1 MKQKNFSNVFKVA
14 VILCGITCF
23 AFALFNLKA
32 EVFSLNFA
40 LLLAFAVFVVP
51 RLTLK
56 LPHSNFWV
64 SFSEPLIFVTFFFFG
79 GEAAII
85 LATLEMAAN
94 CFYLKKF
101 SGVSFK
107 FLTLPFN
114 IFSAALSTTIAFI
127 AWSFFARP
135 INFSQ
140 QSFTTRDLIISLG
153 VLALAQFLA
162 SSSFA
167 AINHSLLHHANLWKI
182 WKRECFSSSMTQIIG
197 AGTAGIIYKVVTSA
211 DLLTSVLVFSIF
223 SAAYIYYRQSIS
235 EIDTAMKKAEQ
246 SEREKADAERLRAEQ
261 AEKHIATLN
270 ILLEKEEQSNEELR
284 ESKSALEHSVAYD
297 FLTDLPNRLYLIE
310 RLGLLLELGIDISHK
325 YFVMFLDLRRFKHIN
340 DNLGHTVGDRVL
352 RLIGKR
358 LIRLLRD
365 KDTVA
370 RLGGDEFAIILN
382 DLSSVEEAE
391 VIAKKIQE
399 KLTQPFRLNGNLIYT
414 DLNIGIAPF
423 DVEHK
428 KPEEILRDANI
439 AMHSAKENG
448 NGVAIFTKELRAIY
462 LEKINLETDLRFAVE
477 REELSMHYQPLISL
491 KNGKIIGFEALLRWQ
506 HQQRG
511 FISPAQFIP
520 IAEESGSIIP
530 ITKWILSNTTKQLA
544 EWQKILNCADL
555 IVSVNISGKHLTDR
569 SLIYDVKNALIIS
582 NLSPSSLKLEITESA
597 AMENAQQSV
606 QILTQLKEI
615 GVQLSIDDFGTG
627 YSSLNYLHR
636 LPFDSLKI
644 DRSFINAV
652 GKNGENSEI
661 LITILSLAKNLNL
674 RVIAEGIETENQ
686 LSLLQTL
693 GCHYGQGYL
702 MSKPLPKDE
711 MEKLLFQKIDWLPFL
726 PVNLEQFP
734 ASLSNE
740 TDLPVY

>member
-1 MKQKNFSNVFKVA
+1 MNQKNFSHVFKTA
-14 VILCGITCF
+14 VILFGSVCF

-32 EVFSLNFA
+32 EVFSLNFT

-85 LATLEMAAN
+85 LATLEMAVN

-107 FLTLPFN
+107 VLTLPFN
-114 IFSAALSTTIAFI
+114 IFSAALSTAIAFM
-127 AWSFFARP
+127 AGALFARP

-140 QSFTTRDLIISLG
+140 PSFTTREMIISLS

-167 AINHSLLHHANLWKI
+167 AINHSLLHHANLWRT
-182 WKRECFSSSMTQIIG
+182 WKKECFSSSMTQIIG
-197 AGTAGIIYKVVTSA
+197 AGIAGIIYKVVTLA
-211 DLLTSVLVFSIF
+211 DLLTSVVAFTVFC
-223 SAAYIYYRQSIS
+223 AAYIYYRQSIN
-235 EIDTAMKKAEQ
+235 EIDTAMKKAER

-261 AEKHIATLN
+261 AENHIAELN
-270 ILLEKEEQSNEELR
+270 ILLEKEEESNEELR
-284 ESKSALEHSVAYD
+284 RSKSALEHSVAYD

-325 YFVMFLDLRRFKHIN
+325 YFVMFMDLRRFKHIN

-382 DLSSVEEAE
+382 DLSSIEEAE

-399 KLTQPFRLNGNLIYT
+399 KLTQPFRLNGNLIYA

-423 DVEHK
+423 DAEHK
-428 KPEEILRDANI
+428 TPEEILRDANI
-439 AMHSAKENG
+439 AMHSAKERG
-448 NGVAIFTKELRAIY
+448 SGVAIFTKELRAIY

-477 REELSMHYQPLISL
+477 REELFMHYQPLISL
-491 KNGKIIGFEALLRWQ
+491 KNGKLIGFEALLRWQ
-506 HQQRG
+506 HPQRG

-530 ITKWILSNTTKQLA
+530 ITKWILNKTTKQLA
-544 EWQKILNCADL
+544 EWQKNLNCADL

-569 SLIYDVKNALIIS
+569 SLIYDVKNALTIS

-606 QILTQLKEI
+606 QILTQLKET

-644 DRSFINAV
+644 DRSFISAV
-652 GKNGENSEI
+652 GENGENSEI

-674 RVIAEGIETENQ
+674 RVIAEGIETETQ

-702 MSKPLPKDE
+702 MSKPLPKE
-711 MEKLLFQKIDWLPFL
+711 ELEKLIFQKTDWLPFL
-726 PVNLEQFP
+726 PTNLEQFP
-734 ASLSNE
+734 STISNE

>member
-1 MKQKNFSNVFKVA
+1 MNQKNFSHVFKIA
-14 VILCGITCF
+14 VILFGSICF
-23 AFALFNLKA
+23 GFALFSLKA
-32 EVFSLNFA
+32 EEFSLNFIS
-40 LLLAFAVFVVP
+40 LLVFTVFVVP

-56 LPHSNFWV
+56 LPYSNLWV
-64 SFSEPLIFVTFFFFG
+64 SFSEPLIFATFFLFS

-94 CFYLKKF
+94 CYYLKS
-101 SGVSFK
+101 SGLPFK
-107 FLTLPFN
+107 TLAIPFN
-114 IFSAALSTTIAFI
+114 IFSAALSTTIAYI
-127 AWSFFARP
+127 AWLFIFQTSS
-135 INFSQ
+135 ISQ
-140 QSFTTRDLIISLG
+140 QYLNTRNLIISLSI
-153 VLALAQFLA
+153 LALTQFLT
-162 SSSFA
+162 SSSLA
-167 AINHSLLHHANLWKI
+167 AIFYSLAHRANVWQV

-197 AGTAGIIYKVVTSA
+197 AGIAGIIYKVVTSA
-211 DLLTSVLVFSIF
+211 DLLTSIVAFAVFC
-223 SAAYIYYRQSIS
+223 AAYIYYRQSIN

-261 AEKHIATLN
+261 AEKHIGELN
-270 ILLEKEEQSNEELR
+270 ILLEKEEQSNEDLR
-284 ESKSALEHSVAYD
+284 QSKSALEHSVAYD

-310 RLGLLLELGIDISHK
+310 RLGLLLDLGIDISNK
-325 YFVMFLDLRRFKHIN
+325 YFVMFMDLRRFKYIN

-352 RLIGKR
+352 KLIGKR
-358 LIRLLRD
+358 LVRLLRD

-382 DLSSVEEAE
+382 DLSSIEEAR
-391 VIAKKIQE
+391 VIAEKIQQ

-423 DVEHK
+423 DAEHK

-448 NGVAIFTKELRAIY
+448 SGVAVFTKELRAIY

-477 REELSMHYQPLISL
+477 REELFMHYQPLISL
-491 KNGKIIGFEALLRWQ
+491 RNGKLIGFEALLRWQ
-506 HQQRG
+506 HPQRG

-530 ITKWILSNTTKQLA
+530 ITKWILSKTTKQLA
-544 EWQKILNCADL
+544 EWQKNLNCTDL

-569 SLIYDVKNALIIS
+569 SLIYDVKNALTIS
-582 NLSPSSLKLEITESA
+582 NLSPASLKLEITESA

-606 QILTQLKEI
+606 QILTQLKQI

-627 YSSLNYLHR
+627 YSSLNYLHQ

-652 GKNGENSEI
+652 GENGENSEI

-674 RVIAEGIETENQ
+674 RVIAEGIETETQ

-711 MEKLLFQKIDWLPFL
+711 IEKLLFQKTDWLPFL
-726 PVNLEQFP
+726 PANLEQFP
-734 ASLSNE
+734 SNLSTE